1 MNYKTLFILR
11 HAKSSW
17 DEPNKDDIDRAL
29 TTRGISDAYAVA
41 TRLKKQLHEIDLII
55 TSHANRA
62 IHTATIFAGVINYSV
77 EKIKISSNIYESNE
91 TKIKALVRSL
101 PDGISKV
108 MIVGH
113 NPTFTYFAN
122 RYLQEQIDNIPTSGL
137 VGIAFKIEKWNDIS
151 NEKVYS
157 SFFEFPN
164 KEQ

>member
-1 MNYKTLFILR
+1 MSYKTLFILR

-29 TTRGISDAYAVA
+29 TIRGISDAHAVA
-41 TRLKKQLHEIDLII
+41 NRLKKQLQEVDLII

-62 IHTATIFAGVINYSV
+62 IHTATIFAGVINYPV

-91 TKIKALVRSL
+91 AKIKALVRTL
-101 PDGISKV
+101 PDNISKV

-113 NPTFTYFAN
+113 NPTFTNVAN
-122 RYLQEQIDNIPTSGL
+122 RYLKEQVDNIPTSGL
-137 VGIAFKIEKWNDIS
+137 VSIAFKIEKWNDIS
-151 NEKVYS
+151 NENVYS